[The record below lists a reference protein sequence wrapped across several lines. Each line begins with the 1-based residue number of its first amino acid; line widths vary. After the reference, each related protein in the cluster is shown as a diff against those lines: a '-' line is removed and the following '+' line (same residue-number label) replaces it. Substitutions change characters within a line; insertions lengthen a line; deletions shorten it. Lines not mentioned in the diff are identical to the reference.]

1 MAPPGKV
8 PEPCG
13 TPRTR
18 PAEERSGLGAQ
29 FAYRGRAELAP
40 KLSAVSRT
48 PGVSGAAGPAGT
60 RPLRM
65 CSGRLLEGRLV
76 YLPPAG
82 VRRQEGRS
90 GRTPGTPARPSRG
103 SPSSSPSPFFPFS
116 AVSSE
121 DVEQVPQAWGRGAW
135 EGTIWTYL

>member
-1 MAPPGKV
+1 MAPPGEV
-8 PEPCG
+8 PEPWG
-13 TPRTR
+13 LPVLGPR
-18 PAEERSGLGAQ
+18 RSALGWGSACLSGPGG
-29 FAYRGRAELAP
+29 AIAP

-48 PGVSGAAGPAGT
+48 LGVSGAAGPAGA

-65 CSGRLLEGRLV
+65 VSGRLLEGRLV

-82 VRRQEGRS
+82 VRTQEGRS

-103 SPSSSPSPFFPFS
+103 SPTSSPFPFFPLL

-121 DVEQVPQAWGRGAW
+121 AVEQVPQAWGRGAW